1 MEAIVAARIAAERR
15 SRSEA
20 ARRGSGEVTLDDIYA
35 AFDPSCPPSETS
47 AMKEAE
53 LACERRLAV
62 GNPAIRQ
69 LYDILVAAG
78 IPVVFTSDTY
88 FDDAFVSELLRGA
101 GYAGNHT
108 VLASSRFRQTK
119 RAGTLFGQVWA
130 LPRRGTGPVYH
141 VGDNLHSDVRQARR
155 AGMRGIWYRPMLRT
169 RAPERV
175 ATSEAALAAAVTTGL
190 RATHASGVDDSSL
203 VWRQIGSDVA
213 FPLLLGF
220 AQWLAT
226 HVAAS
231 RPSSLVFCAR
241 DGLIL
246 KRVYDELAQRRPEL
260 PPSSYL
266 EVSRR
271 TLAFPSI
278 DDIDTI
284 ELRFLSRSMMPIPVT
299 KYLTRIGL
307 SPNEHS
313 AEIDAA
319 GLRPDECITSK
330 DARLA
335 TLLRSISPAIIDR
348 ARRERTILLRYLD
361 QLGCLN
367 AQSVALC
374 DVGWHGSM
382 QRALERLFAK
392 EGVTS
397 TVTGFYLGAFP
408 DDLGQHDRGPMNGWL
423 ADKQRTQ
430 RVPILYRCVELIEFM
445 TTAQHGSVSRYED
458 RGTTVTAVYE
468 AEDQDGLARSAA
480 AAIIQ
485 AAALEL
491 TRRYIELFE
500 PYESAR
506 ISDSQAFASIERFA
520 ERPTLTHVRAI
531 AALKHV
537 DSYAAVQPKPIV
549 ERLSWSRIVR
559 DPRAILTAYKQ
570 ALWPRGFSVLLFG
583 NAALGIAA
591 ERLYLYGRAR
601 RHRDK

>member
-1 MEAIVAARIAAERR
+1 
-15 SRSEA
+15 
-20 ARRGSGEVTLDDIYA
+20 
-35 AFDPSCPPSETS
+35 
-47 AMKEAE
+47 
-53 LACERRLAV
+53 
-62 GNPAIRQ
+62 
-69 LYDILVAAG
+69 
-78 IPVVFTSDTY
+78 
-88 FDDAFVSELLRGA
+88 
-101 GYAGNHT
+101 
-108 VLASSRFRQTK
+108 
-119 RAGTLFGQVWA
+119 
-130 LPRRGTGPVYH
+130 
-141 VGDNLHSDVRQARR
+141 
-155 AGMRGIWYRPMLRT
+155 
-169 RAPERV
+169 
-175 ATSEAALAAAVTTGL
+175 
-190 RATHASGVDDSSL
+190 
-203 VWRQIGSDVA
+203 
-213 FPLLLGF
+213 
-220 AQWLAT
+220 
-226 HVAAS
+226 
-231 RPSSLVFCAR
+231 
-241 DGLIL
+241 
-246 KRVYDELAQRRPEL
+246 
-260 PPSSYL
+260 
-266 EVSRR
+266 
-271 TLAFPSI
+271 
-278 DDIDTI
+278 
-284 ELRFLSRSMMPIPVT
+284 
-299 KYLTRIGL
+299 
-307 SPNEHS
+307 
-313 AEIDAA
+313 
-319 GLRPDECITSK
+319 
-330 DARLA
+330 
-335 TLLRSISPAIIDR
+335 
-348 ARRERTILLRYLD
+348 
-361 QLGCLN
+361 
-367 AQSVALC
+367 
-374 DVGWHGSM
+374 M